1 MPTPLSRRRSLRS
14 GGLGVAAV
22 VTEPVAT
29 IAVASEYA
37 RQAATSPH
45 QALELLIAGNRRW
58 VTGRVTHPHQSIK
71 RRVALRHQQHPF
83 ATIFSCIDSRVPPE
97 LVFDRGIGEL
107 AVIRTGAQVLDEGVV
122 FGSIEFSP
130 DHLGTPLIVVMG
142 HERCGAVSAAIH
154 TIESGGT
161 APGHIQ
167 SIVDALRPAYDVA
180 IKETGDLVDNMVRA
194 QTKLT
199 VKRIRTDPLIEE
211 FIARREL
218 IVVGGY
224 YSLDSGAVSIIA

>member
-1 MPTPLSRRRSLRS
+1 
-14 GGLGVAAV
+14 
-22 VTEPVAT
+22 
-29 IAVASEYA
+29 
-37 RQAATSPH
+37 
-45 QALELLIAGNRRW
+45 
-58 VTGRVTHPHQSIK
+58 
-71 RRVALRHQQHPF
+71 
-83 ATIFSCIDSRVPPE
+83 
-97 LVFDRGIGEL
+97 
-107 AVIRTGAQVLDEGVV
+107 
-122 FGSIEFSP
+122 
-130 DHLGTPLIVVMG
+130 MG

-180 IKETGDLVDNMVRA
+180 VKETGDLVDNVVRA

-218 IVVGGY
+218 IVVVGY